1 MVVDKTGRQE
11 PETYY
16 SYFCL
21 SSMFTSHKLH
31 WNNGI
36 PSTGTT
42 AYHQQES
49 LLGQRGVKKAKP
61 RKYFQQDLNEFIHI
75 CTTRK
80 ESIRLVDN
88 FNKPMNE
95 RSSMARIATKH
106 GLINILFQHNYHLPE
121 PTKYVCGS
129 THIGYALLSPDLV
142 GAVNF
147 CGYEPFQ
154 KLVKSNHSR
163 LLIDFNTNML
173 FGNDTQKLGPAMY
186 HNFTAKCRSNNAKY
200 IAAKHAH
207 LSQQGA
213 SGKSEYQQADIP

>member
-1 MVVDKTGRQE
+1 MFVDPPTLGMH
-11 PETYY
+11 
-16 SYFCL
+16 FCL
-21 SSMFTSHKLH
+21 P
-31 WNNGI
+31 I
-36 PSTGTT
+36 
-42 AYHQQES
+42 
-49 LLGQRGVKKAKP
+49 
-61 RKYFQQDLNEFIHI
+61 
-75 CTTRK
+75 
-80 ESIRLVDN
+80 
-88 FNKPMNE
+88 
-95 RSSMARIATKH
+95 
-106 GLINILFQHNYHLPE
+106 
-121 PTKYVCGS
+121 
-129 THIGYALLSPDLV
+129 LV